1 MEQKEFKV
9 GQVWRR
15 RGGGTETIRAVRTDD
30 VPYPVTGG
38 SGCLYART
46 GAYLVGVTC
55 GSDLVELIQDA
66 PEKPAP
72 RIESSPHE
80 TFSAAARAA
89 IEAAIV
95 ELRGQAAHAASER
108 DAALTRFE
116 EAAARQREKALAAIE
131 LGTLLVRMLESTG

>member
-55 GSDLVELIQDA
+55 GSDLVELVQDVITFA
-66 PEKPAP
+66 PPP
-72 RIESSPHE
+72 PSPFG
-80 TFSAAARAA
+80 TLSAAARAA

-108 DAALTRFE
+108 DTALARFE
-116 EAAARQREKALAAIE
+116 EASARQREKALAAIE
-131 LGTLLVRMLESTG
+131 LGTLLVRMPESTG